1 MMFGFGDVEA
11 PLQSTVDTMEDLVA
25 SYVQVLVKKAQEGR
39 TSGAR
44 AQLTEQDLLMQANE
58 RRIAQLQ
65 QQIDKERSAR
75 SLLEAR
81 VRELEKGEEVASGG
95 VVPWLRDWLLGVG

>member
-1 MMFGFGDVEA
+1 MW
-11 PLQSTVDTMEDLVA
+11 TVGLTLVA
-25 SYVQVLVKKAQEGR
+25 VSHVREAQAE
-39 TSGAR
+39 A
-44 AQLTEQDLLMQANE
+44 EQDLLMQANE